1 MEYVMKKLIAWT
13 IAPFNFLIEQFPA
26 KQFLAALLVGFF
38 LLNTNVS
45 LGNDRSNSSDRY
57 FDRPETNAQWKQ
69 EGRATE
75 NAPGERV
82 KNIAGES
89 AQAVKDMGEM
99 YKDTAKRTV
108 DAFKN
113 DTGNSDNYS
122 R

>member
-1 MEYVMKKLIAWT
+1 MKKLIAWT